1 MKQRIIYILKHNGF
15 VQKIYKLCF
24 SFIFKFFGKF
34 IKTDENMVLF
44 VSFMGMKFNDSPK
57 AIYDYIQERDKYKTL
72 KCVWAF
78 DNPENFPNLN
88 TVKIDTLSY
97 FLTALKAKYW
107 VTNTNIERGLTFKK
121 KGTVYLNT
129 EHGTAIKY
137 VGNDCPGR
145 KDFNFKTVDYLCI
158 ASEYDRKVFK
168 SAFNVPEESF
178 FPCGRPCDDVL
189 WNISEEVRNEI
200 RKKLG
205 IPDNKKVIL
214 YAPTWR
220 DSVNGGKTYDIKPPI
235 DLKYWEEQLKDEYIL
250 LFRAHHITT
259 KVLNVSYNDFVRDAS
274 GYPDINELMIA
285 ADILVSDYSSVFFDY
300 SILEKPMFCFAYD
313 YKEYA
318 KERGMYID
326 MTKEFSNELCFTEN
340 ELLERIKFMDEEIEK
355 NNTKEFKSKFVQ
367 YGGNGIKQCV
377 EKLFG

>member
-158 ASEYDRKVFK
+158 ASE
-168 SAFNVPEESF
+168 
-178 FPCGRPCDDVL
+178 
-189 WNISEEVRNEI
+189 
-200 RKKLG
+200 
-205 IPDNKKVIL
+205 
-214 YAPTWR
+214 
-220 DSVNGGKTYDIKPPI
+220 
-235 DLKYWEEQLKDEYIL
+235 
-250 LFRAHHITT
+250 
-259 KVLNVSYNDFVRDAS
+259 
-274 GYPDINELMIA
+274 
-285 ADILVSDYSSVFFDY
+285 
-300 SILEKPMFCFAYD
+300 
-313 YKEYA
+313 
-318 KERGMYID
+318 
-326 MTKEFSNELCFTEN
+326 
-340 ELLERIKFMDEEIEK
+340 
-355 NNTKEFKSKFVQ
+355 
-367 YGGNGIKQCV
+367 
-377 EKLFG
+377 